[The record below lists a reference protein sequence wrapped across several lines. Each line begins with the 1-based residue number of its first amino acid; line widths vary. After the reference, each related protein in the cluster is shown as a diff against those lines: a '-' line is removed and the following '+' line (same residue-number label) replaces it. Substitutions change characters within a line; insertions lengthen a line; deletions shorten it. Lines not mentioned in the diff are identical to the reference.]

1 MPTISL
7 IAPRSRKD
15 DANLLPNHDVK
26 RIGPSL
32 VGTVLARR
40 YKILETLDVDS
51 FKAQDLA
58 MDQTVTV
65 RRVFLAPKSAG
76 QTWRQK
82 VQQLALM
89 RDPNFLNILDVI
101 IDKSGA
107 FVISEPSRGRSM
119 ADLLKERCLDLEDVL
134 GLMTTLANSLD
145 LVADFSFCPHPI
157 SSRWLFA
164 ENDKL
169 SLSGSRTAVIL
180 RLSIPRQTGPVGTC
194 KAQG

>member
-1 MPTISL
+1 MRTIFL
-7 IAPRSRKD
+7 IASSSRKD
-15 DANLLPNHDVK
+15 EANLRSNRDVK
-26 RIGPSL
+26 MIGPSL

-40 YKILETLDVDS
+40 YKILETVDVDS
-51 FKAQDLA
+51 FKAHDLA

-65 RRVFLAPKSAG
+65 RRVLLAPRRAG

-134 GLMTTLANSLD
+134 GLMTTLANALD
-145 LVADFSFCPHPI
+145 LVADFSFCRHPI

-164 ENDKL
+164 E
-169 SLSGSRTAVIL
+169 T
-180 RLSIPRQTGPVGTC
+180 T
-194 KAQG
+194 KAQSQWIANSGHSPIGHSSSDWTCGDL